1 MDKNQI
7 IEALRTIKRN
17 LKEKYGIDEIFIF
30 GSYVKGTA
38 TPSSDIDIAVKV
50 NDKSFL
56 TWTNYLSAKDD
67 FNNLL
72 KKDIDVVYIDPV
84 SVNPIILDEIEKDS
98 IKIE

>member
-38 TPSSDIDIAVKV
+38 TPNSDIDIAVKV

-56 TWTNYLSAKDD
+56 TWANYLSAKDD

-72 KKDIDVVYIDPV
+72 KKDIDVVYIDPI